1 MTNEPASPATEMATA
16 YDPSQVEERVY
27 EAWEQAGAF
36 QPQGGERPFTII
48 MPPPNLT
55 GELHIGHALTVAV
68 EDALV
73 RWHRMLGDDTLWLPG
88 VDHAAIAVNA
98 LVERELAAEGISR
111 HDIGREAFLER
122 VWQFVG
128 RSRSRIEPKCI
139 PPTTTSGSSLACP
152 ATIPSHSRRFSPPSD
167 FAATDGRGSSS

>member
-98 LVERELAAEGISR
+98 LVERELGAG
-111 HDIGREAFLER
+111 
-122 VWQFVG
+122 
-128 RSRSRIEPKCI
+128 
-139 PPTTTSGSSLACP
+139 
-152 ATIPSHSRRFSPPSD
+152 
-167 FAATDGRGSSS
+167 